1 MMRMDIIISLLL
13 ALNSRQV
20 EYSDNS
26 FVQSIIIILFL
37 LFITILL
44 IIQIYVRLKVNKKLE
59 AANEV
64 KSKLFL
70 ILNHDMRRPIA
81 SLTAYMTLK
90 KENHDI
96 PEDELKKMDDEA
108 FVLLEK
114 TLNSMD
120 DLIIWSKNQMHS
132 FYLDR
137 KMLAI
142 SDVFAD
148 IESFFGH
155 EKRVSFRFENP
166 DKLSL
171 KTDANC
177 LKTIMRNL
185 TSNSI
190 KKALEVE
197 ETTIIWKAY
206 KVNKNTVLSIQNFGS
221 QIEKEY
227 VDILFSHSKNKLSTT
242 GTGLV
247 IVRDLAKAI
256 KCKIDVETG
265 EEIGTIF
272 RLIF

>member
-1 MMRMDIIISLLL
+1 MDIIISLLL

-227 VDILFSHSKNKLSTT
+227 VDILFSYSKNKLSTT